1 MWNCARE
8 GVVYKLAQARERK
21 VVRREVFDRRR
32 MDWAEIY
39 RCCMPTMISLETSPP
54 ASIINAERSAYRRE
68 I

>member
-39 RCCMPTMISLETSPP
+39 RCCMPTVP
-54 ASIINAERSAYRRE
+54 
-68 I
+68 